1 MNIQLLKALVDLSEG
16 DECSNLDALFGRF
29 PKNQAT
35 LNSLK
40 DLEKSGYITITY
52 SEDDIETFI
61 IQQKGFN
68 YFK

>member
-1 MNIQLLKALVDLSEG
+1 MDIPLLKALIDLSEG
-16 DECSNLDALFGRF
+16 DECSNLNALFSRF

-52 SEDDIETFI
+52 SEDSIETII
-61 IQQKGFN
+61 IQPKGRH